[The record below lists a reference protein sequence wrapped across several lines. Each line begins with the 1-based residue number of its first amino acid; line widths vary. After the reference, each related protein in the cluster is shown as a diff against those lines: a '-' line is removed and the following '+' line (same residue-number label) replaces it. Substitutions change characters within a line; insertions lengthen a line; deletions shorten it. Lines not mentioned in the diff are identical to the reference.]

1 MRMTLRIRQNHSD
14 PTHAVPTALILKE
27 PDGKTL
33 KYQFGTL
40 RIYRN
45 KDLIQVQAD
54 EITVNPQVA
63 ETLDY
68 IRTRAEEAQ
77 IQNMQT
83 EKHDHTQ
90 YYLESAAIHEMEYA
104 PNTTKTRITQTDA
117 RHRNPCQPKT
127 HSHNCERSHS
137 CQHYRA
143 TITQHP

>member
-45 KDLIQVQAD
+45 KDLIQIQAD

-68 IRTRAEEAQ
+68 IRTRAIGIPVNRKPIPTTVKGVIHAN
-77 IQNMQT
+77 IT
-83 EKHDHTQ
+83 E
-90 YYLESAAIHEMEYA
+90 L
-104 PNTTKTRITQTDA
+104 R
-117 RHRNPCQPKT
+117 
-127 HSHNCERSHS
+127 
-137 CQHYRA
+137 
-143 TITQHP
+143 

>member
-1 MRMTLRIRQNHSD
+1 MRMTLRIRQNHSN

-68 IRTRAEEAQ
+68 IRTHAEEAQ

-90 YYLESAAIHEMEYA
+90 YYLESAAIHEMKYA
-104 PNTTKTRITQTDA
+104 PNTTKTRITKRT
-117 RHRNPCQPKT
+117 
-127 HSHNCERSHS
+127 
-137 CQHYRA
+137 RA
-143 TITQHP
+143 IGIPVNRKPIPTTVKGVIHANITELR